1 MKLSE
6 DGSSGG
12 SRGVAWWA
20 EEEKVQDGRVQV
32 FSCSYPAPEPGPL
45 LFPLLS
51 LTFPSFL
58 AAFPTLSRT
67 THGPHLPRRVLDIR
81 TL

>member
-12 SRGVAWWA
+12 SRDVAWWA
-20 EEEKVQDGRVQV
+20 EEEMDAFRF
-32 FSCSYPAPEPGPL
+32 FSCSYPAPEPGSL
-45 LFPLLS
+45 LFPPLS
-51 LTFPSFL
+51 LTFPSVL
-58 AAFPTLSRT
+58 PAFPTLSRT
-67 THGPHLPRRVLDIR
+67 THGPHLPRRVLDTR